1 MADPF
6 DISGSNSG
14 GGSLGDSSTPV
25 VGTGKSGFGSVIK
38 EAEQFKRVLGG
49 ITAGMEKL
57 TDASRKAGAAIKG
70 TMGGRGSGHK
80 ASLSS
85 GYNASINNGSPDDDT
100 SKPGYMSRAI
110 SAAGRLRSSSDDD
123 GGGPGGRGGGRGGG
137 GGGAP
142 SPWVGRMDKFAGV
155 TGAIGSLVGVGTGV
169 MDARIAR
176 GYAYSS
182 SADKMS
188 VMYQQITGLSN
199 EGVRNAYRQPL
210 TNYRLGEGGINTLLG
225 MQASTGISALKQASS
240 AEGLNALSGYSL
252 GTQGVANMLTN
263 MGSAQTAN
271 RMFMTT
277 GMSLYKPGGGQRT
290 GTEMIQNLARS
301 SGLTGLKNIEGALQQ
316 GSNTRARLSDMGV
329 DTATQDLVIQYA
341 MANRQYGAKG
351 GKGMYDPSDKNQRRM
366 VGIEDNFATQ
376 IEETTRVKTNRE
388 EDFYG
393 TQQESFAK
401 LEKATQSLEVMFG
414 KLEERMSGVIGKGI
428 ESKPKRAMAGGILKA
443 LGPAAMMAGAAM
455 SATGIGAAFG
465 VPLMAIGALATAGGA
480 AADGGAGDPGP
491 GRNLPTMGRTG
502 DPSTSA
508 KTSKLHPTMRQRVE
522 QLVAASGGK
531 VGIGQAYRSKSEQES
546 MFRSRYR
553 KTSSPTDKSGNKNWQ
568 WDGSYWEHVSGAQ
581 AAPPGRSMHE
591 IGLAVDLTG
600 DMGWISANAARFGL
614 KNFTS
619 MGEPWHVQP
628 SELPGGRSEY
638 EKMGRP
644 WGGEPMSSSSGGSGD
659 SEHGT
664 GNKHLIMDA
673 GISVFNLKGMSMSD
687 SIAAFRAGGALGS
700 TGLSGGAGSSVRSAR
715 SGGSAGGG
723 GSSFTGSFTNGGMAR
738 SNIDIQ
744 QWSTDFLNRVGAPV
758 TASNLEAMSAWIASE
773 GTRAAYNPLAVKSA
787 PKDPADVALG
797 QWSKFNNNGSGVLNF
812 ANYEQGLR
820 MNVFHMQNYGKRV
833 INALKSSSNDPYAVA
848 ESVNKMYASWGGNKV
863 MADVLKSRGIPMGT
877 AQTGDPMPRMANAGG
892 GSTTFK
898 SGSTFNIAPII
909 NVNSSGNSYVDA
921 EVIAREVTMI
931 LEREIRIKELRM
943 A

>member
-49 ITAGMEKL
+49 ITAGMEGLSKA
-57 TDASRKAGAAIKG
+57 ASKAGAAVKG
-70 TMGGRGSGHK
+70 VMGGRGSGHK
-80 ASLSS
+80 DSLAS
-85 GYNASINNGSPDDDT
+85 GYNPSITNGSPDDAT
-100 SKPGYMSRAI
+100 SKPGYMSRVI

-123 GGGPGGRGGGRGGG
+123 GGGPGGRGGG

-142 SPWVGRMDKFAGV
+142 NPWIGKMDAFSSGFN
-155 TGAIGSLVGVGTGV
+155 AIGSLVGAGV
-169 MDARIAR
+169 ATMDARIAR

-199 EGVRNAYRQPL
+199 AGVRNAYRQPL

-225 MQASTGISALKQASS
+225 MQASTGIGALKQASS

-277 GMSLYKPGGGQRT
+277 GMSIYKPGGGQRT
-290 GTEMIQNLARS
+290 GTEVIQNLARS

-341 MANRQYGAKG
+341 MANKQYGAKG

-393 TQQESFAK
+393 TQEKSFAK
-401 LEKATQSLEVMFG
+401 LEEATQSLEKMFG
-414 KLEERMSGVIGKGI
+414 KLEERMSGIIGKGI
-428 ESKPKRAMAGGILKA
+428 ESKPKRGMWGGVLKSLGPVMSMAGMAAMAIPGIGTGVGVGLMA
-443 LGPAAMMAGAAM
+443 AGAAAT
-455 SATGIGAAFG
+455 ATGAAIDPGA
-465 VPLMAIGALATAGGA
+465 P
-480 AADGGAGDPGP
+480 AGDPGP
-491 GRNLPTMGRTG
+491 GRNKPTWGKTG
-502 DPSTSA
+502 DPNTSGSSG
-508 KTSKLHPTMRQRVE
+508 KMHPTMQQRVD

-531 VGIGQAYRSKSEQES
+531 VGIGTGYRSSAQQEA

-553 KTSSPTDKSGNKNWQ
+553 KTNKPVDADGKKNWE
-568 WDGSYWEHVSGAQ
+568 WAGSYWEHVSGAQ

-591 IGLAVDLTG
+591 IGLAADLTG
-600 DMGWISANAARFGL
+600 DMGWITANASRFGL

-628 SELPGGRSEY
+628 VELPNGRSEY
-638 EKMGRP
+638 DKAGRP
-644 WGGEPMSSSSGGSGD
+644 WGGEAMSPSTGPSVSAEHGGNGNDSSG
-659 SEHGT
+659 T
-664 GNKHLIMDA
+664 GA
-673 GISVFNLKGMSMSD
+673 TASGISISALSGMSMSD
-687 SIAAFRAGGALGS
+687 SIAAFRASGLMGS
-700 TGLSGGAGSSVRSAR
+700 TGLSGGSGSPRRRSGAVSSTPTR
-715 SGGSAGGG
+715 SGGQLTGEDVARYAYNAGFRGENLVKAVAIAYRESRWNAGSYNPNASTKDLSFGLMQINMIDNLGPSRRTQFGISSNEELYDPAVNMRAAFKMSGG
-723 GSSFTGSFTNGGMAR
+723 
-738 SNIDIQ
+738 
-744 QWSTDFLNRVGAPV
+744 TDFYAWGAYK
-758 TASNLEAMSAWIASE
+758 
-773 GTRAAYNPLAVKSA
+773 G
-787 PKDPADVALG
+787 KDPLYSTNTDTARQAV
-797 QWSKFNNNGSGVLNF
+797 V
-812 ANYEQGLR
+812 
-820 MNVFHMQNYGKRV
+820 
-833 INALKSSSNDPYAVA
+833 NAGFKD
-848 ESVNKMYASWGGNKV
+848 
-863 MADVLKSRGIPMGT
+863 
-877 AQTGDPMPRMANAGG
+877 TGDPDMRSAARGGGG

>member
-1 MADPF
+1 
-6 DISGSNSG
+6 
-14 GGSLGDSSTPV
+14 
-25 VGTGKSGFGSVIK
+25 
-38 EAEQFKRVLGG
+38 
-49 ITAGMEKL
+49 
-57 TDASRKAGAAIKG
+57 
-70 TMGGRGSGHK
+70 
-80 ASLSS
+80 
-85 GYNASINNGSPDDDT
+85 
-100 SKPGYMSRAI
+100 
-110 SAAGRLRSSSDDD
+110 
-123 GGGPGGRGGGRGGG
+123 
-137 GGGAP
+137 
-142 SPWVGRMDKFAGV
+142 
-155 TGAIGSLVGVGTGV
+155 
-169 MDARIAR
+169 
-176 GYAYSS
+176 
-182 SADKMS
+182 
-188 VMYQQITGLSN
+188 
-199 EGVRNAYRQPL
+199 
-210 TNYRLGEGGINTLLG
+210 
-225 MQASTGISALKQASS
+225 
-240 AEGLNALSGYSL
+240 
-252 GTQGVANMLTN
+252 
-263 MGSAQTAN
+263 
-271 RMFMTT
+271 
-277 GMSLYKPGGGQRT
+277 
-290 GTEMIQNLARS
+290 
-301 SGLTGLKNIEGALQQ
+301 
-316 GSNTRARLSDMGV
+316 
-329 DTATQDLVIQYA
+329 
-341 MANRQYGAKG
+341 
-351 GKGMYDPSDKNQRRM
+351 
-366 VGIEDNFATQ
+366 
-376 IEETTRVKTNRE
+376 
-388 EDFYG
+388 
-393 TQQESFAK
+393 
-401 LEKATQSLEVMFG
+401 
-414 KLEERMSGVIGKGI
+414 
-428 ESKPKRAMAGGILKA
+428 
-443 LGPAAMMAGAAM
+443 
-455 SATGIGAAFG
+455 
-465 VPLMAIGALATAGGA
+465 
-480 AADGGAGDPGP
+480 
-491 GRNLPTMGRTG
+491 
-502 DPSTSA
+502 
-508 KTSKLHPTMRQRVE
+508 MRQRVE

-531 VGIGQAYRSKSEQES
+531 VGIGQAYRSKADQES

-659 SEHGT
+659 SEHGA
-664 GNKHLIMDA
+664 GNKNLVMSA
-673 GISVFNLKGMSMSD
+673 GIDIFSLKGMSMSD
-687 SIAAFRAGGALGS
+687 SIAAFRAGGTLGS
-700 TGLSGGAGSSVRSAR
+700 TGLSGGSGSKVRSTR
-715 SGGSAGGG
+715 SGGSVS
-723 GSSFTGSFTNGGMAR
+723 GSGSTFNVAFTNGGMDR
-738 SNIDIQ
+738 SNVDIK

-833 INALKSSSNDPYAVA
+833 INALQNSSNDPYAVA

-863 MADVLKSRGIPMGT
+863 MAGVLKSRGIPMGT

-892 GSTTFK
+892 GNTTFQ

>member
-80 ASLSS
+80 ASLAS
-85 GYNASINNGSPDDDT
+85 GYNAPMSNGSADDDT
-100 SKPGYMSRAI
+100 ARPGYMSRTI
-110 SAAGRLRSSSDDD
+110 SGAGRLLS
-123 GGGPGGRGGGRGGG
+123 GGGVGWSARMEGLADNPAIGKADAF
-137 GGGAP
+137 GAIA
-142 SPWVGRMDKFAGV
+142 SGIGQVIGAGV
-155 TGAIGSLVGVGTGV
+155 GAL
-169 MDARIAR
+169 DARIAR

-188 VMYQQITGLSN
+188 VMYQQITGMSN
-199 EGVRNAYRQPL
+199 AGVRNAYRQPL

-225 MQASTGISALKQASS
+225 MQASTGIGALNQASS

-277 GMSLYKPGGGQRT
+277 GMSIYKPGGGQRT
-290 GTEMIQNLARS
+290 GTEVIQNLARS

-341 MANRQYGAKG
+341 MANQQYGAKG

-366 VGIEDNFATQ
+366 VGIEDNFSTQ
-376 IEETTRVKTNRE
+376 MEETTRVKTSRE

-393 TQQESFAK
+393 TQEKSFAK
-401 LEKATQSLEVMFG
+401 LEKATQSLEKTFG
-414 KLEERMSGVIGKGI
+414 KLEERMKDIVGMAI
-428 ESKPKRAMAGGILKA
+428 ETKSKRGPVGGILKT
-443 LGPAAMMAGAAM
+443 LGPLVSAIGMGVAVLSAPTGVGPLIGAGMIAAGAGMTA
-455 SATGIGAAFG
+455 SGAA
-465 VPLMAIGALATAGGA
+465 L
-480 AADGGAGDPGP
+480 GDPGP
-491 GRNLPTMGRTG
+491 GRNLPSMGKTG
-502 DPSTSA
+502 DPNTSA

-531 VGIGQAYRSKSEQES
+531 VGIGQAYRSKAEQES

-600 DMGWISANAARFGL
+600 DMDWISANSARFGL

-619 MGEPWHVQP
+619 LGEPWHVQP

-644 WGGEPMSSSSGGSGD
+644 WGGEPMSSSGGGSDD
-659 SEHGT
+659 SEHGK
-664 GNKHLIMDA
+664 GNKHLVMDA

-687 SIAAFRAGGALGS
+687 SIESFRAGGILGS
-700 TGLSGGAGSSVRSAR
+700 TGLSGGTGSKVRSTR
-715 SGGSAGGG
+715 SGGSVS
-723 GSSFTGSFTNGGMAR
+723 GSGSTFTGAFNNGGMAR
-738 SNIDIQ
+738 SGVDIK

-773 GTRAAYNPLAVKSA
+773 GTRAAYNPLAVKSS
-787 PKDPADVALG
+787 PTDPADVALG
-797 QWSKFNNNGSGVLNF
+797 QWSKFNNEGSGVKNF
-812 ANYEQGLR
+812 ASYEQGLR

-863 MADVLKSRGIPMGT
+863 MSSVLKSRGIPMGT
-877 AQTGDPMPRMANAGG
+877 AQTGDPMPRTANAGSG
-892 GSTTFK
+892 GNTTFK

>member
-14 GGSLGDSSTPV
+14 GGGLGDSSTPV
-25 VGTGKSGFGSVIK
+25 VGTGKSGFGTVIK

-49 ITAGMEKL
+49 ITAGMEGL
-57 TDASRKAGAAIKG
+57 SRAASKAGAAVKG
-70 TMGGRGSGHK
+70 AMSGRGSGHK
-80 ASLSS
+80 DSLAS
-85 GYNASINNGSPDDDT
+85 GYNAPLTNGSPDDAT
-100 SKPGYMSRAI
+100 SKPGYMSRVI
-110 SAAGRLRSSSDDD
+110 SAAGRLRSNNDD
-123 GGGPGGRGGGRGGG
+123 GGG
-137 GGGAP
+137 GGGGGGGRNIPTYAGKVDAFNTAAGA
-142 SPWVGRMDKFAGV
+142 VGAVIGAGV
-155 TGAIGSLVGVGTGV
+155 AT

-199 EGVRNAYRQPL
+199 AGVRNAYRQPL
-210 TNYRLGEGGINTLLG
+210 TNYRLGENGINTLLG
-225 MQASTGISALKQASS
+225 MQASTGIGALNQASS

-290 GTEMIQNLARS
+290 GTEMIQNLARA

-316 GSNTRARLSDMGV
+316 GSNTRARLTDMGV

-341 MANRQYGAKG
+341 MANKQYGAKG
-351 GKGMYDPSDKNQRRM
+351 GKGMYDPSDKNQRRT

-401 LEKATQSLEVMFG
+401 LEEATQSLEKTFG
-414 KLEERMSGVIGKGI
+414 KLEERMKGIIGTAI
-428 ESKPKRAMAGGILKA
+428 ESKPKRGALGGILKTV
-443 LGPAAMMAGAAM
+443 GPLVSMAGMALL
-455 SATGIGAAFG
+455 ATGAGA
-465 VPLMAIGALATAGGA
+465 PLGAGLMGLGAVATAGGSA
-480 AADGGAGDPGP
+480 IDPGGAGDPGP
-491 GRNLPTMGRTG
+491 GRNLPSMGKTG
-502 DPSTSA
+502 DPNTNA
-508 KTSKLHPTMRQRVE
+508 KTSRLHPTMRQRVD

-531 VGIGQAYRSKSEQES
+531 VGIGQGYRSAADQES

-644 WGGEPMSSSSGGSGD
+644 WGGEPMSSSSGGSAD
-659 SEHGT
+659 SEHPT
-664 GNKHLIMDA
+664 GNSHLIADA
-673 GISVFNLKGMSMSD
+673 GISVLSLKGMSMSD
-687 SIAAFRAGGALGS
+687 SIAAFRASGALGS
-700 TGLSGGAGSSVRSAR
+700 TGLSGGTGNRVRSSR
-715 SGGSAGGG
+715 SRGISGGG
-723 GSSFTGSFTNGGMAR
+723 GSGGSFTGSFTHGGMAP
-738 SNIDIQ
+738 SGIDIQ

-773 GTRAAYNPLAVKSA
+773 GTRAAYNPLAVVDKPNNGA
-787 PKDPADVALG
+787 EALG
-797 QWSKFNNNGSGVLNF
+797 QWSDFNKVGVKNF
-812 ANYEQGLR
+812 AGYEQGLR

-833 INALKSSSNDPYAVA
+833 INALKNSSNDPYAVA

-863 MADVLKSRGIPMGT
+863 MSGVLKSRGVATGSS
-877 AQTGDPMPRMANAGG
+877 QTGDPMPRMANASS

>member
-1 MADPF
+1 MAEPN
-6 DISGSNSG
+6 ISGSNSG
-14 GGSLGDSSTPV
+14 GGSLGDSSTPI
-25 VGTGKSGFGSVIK
+25 VGTGKSGFGSIIK
-38 EAEQFKRVLGG
+38 DALQFKGVLGG
-49 ITAGMEKL
+49 ITADMEKL
-57 TDASRKAGAAIKG
+57 TSRASKAGAAIKG
-70 TMGGRGSGHK
+70 AIGGRSSGHK
-80 ASLSS
+80 ASLAS
-85 GYNASINNGSPDDDT
+85 GYNAPMSNGSADDDT

-123 GGGPGGRGGGRGGG
+123 GGGPGGRGGGGGG
-137 GGGAP
+137 GRNTP
-142 SPWVGRMDKFAGV
+142 NWVSGMDKFAGV
-155 TGAIGSLVGVGTGV
+155 TGAVGSFVGIGTGV

-341 MANRQYGAKG
+341 MANQQYGAKG

-414 KLEERMSGVIGKGI
+414 KLEERMSGIIGKGI

-443 LGPAAMMAGAAM
+443 LGPAAMLAGAALSSTVIG
-455 SATGIGAAFG
+455 SAIGA
-465 VPLMAIGALATAGGA
+465 PLMAIGALATAGGA
-480 AADGGAGDPGP
+480 VIDSGPSGDPGP
-491 GRNLPTMGRTG
+491 GRNLPSMGKTG
-502 DPSTSA
+502 DPNTSA

-531 VGIGQAYRSKSEQES
+531 VGIGQAYRSKAEQES

-600 DMGWISANAARFGL
+600 DMDWISANAARFGL

-619 MGEPWHVQP
+619 LGEPWHVQP

-644 WGGEPMSSSSGGSGD
+644 WGGEPMSSSGGGSDD
-659 SEHGT
+659 SEHGK
-664 GNKHLIMDA
+664 GNKHLVMDA

-687 SIAAFRAGGALGS
+687 SIESFRAGGILGS
-700 TGLSGGAGSSVRSAR
+700 TGLSGGTGSKVRSTR
-715 SGGSAGGG
+715 SGGSVS
-723 GSSFTGSFTNGGMAR
+723 GSGSTFTGAFNNGGMAR
-738 SNIDIQ
+738 SGVDIK

-773 GTRAAYNPLAVKSA
+773 GTRAAYNPLAVKSS
-787 PKDPADVALG
+787 PTDPADVALG
-797 QWSKFNNNGSGVLNF
+797 QWSKFNNEGSGVKNF
-812 ANYEQGLR
+812 ASYEQGLR

-863 MADVLKSRGIPMGT
+863 MSSVLKSRGIPMGT
-877 AQTGDPMPRMANAGG
+877 SQTGDPMPRTANAGSG
-892 GSTTFK
+892 GNTTFK

>member
-1 MADPF
+1 MAEPN
-6 DISGSNSG
+6 ISGSNSG

-80 ASLSS
+80 ASLAS
-85 GYNASINNGSPDDDT
+85 GYNAPMSNGSADDDT
-100 SKPGYMSRAI
+100 SKPGYMSRTIAG
-110 SAAGRLRSSSDDD
+110 AGRLMS
-123 GGGPGGRGGGRGGG
+123 GGGSGGGSAGGG

-142 SPWVGRMDKFAGV
+142 SPWAGRMDKFAG
-155 TGAIGSLVGVGTGV
+155 GLNAIGSLVGAGV
-169 MDARIAR
+169 ATMDARIAR

-199 EGVRNAYRQPL
+199 AGVRNAYRQPL
-210 TNYRLGEGGINTLLG
+210 TNYRLGENGINTLLG
-225 MQASTGISALKQASS
+225 MQASTGIGALNQASS

-290 GTEMIQNLARS
+290 GTELIQNLARA

-341 MANRQYGAKG
+341 MANKQYGAKG

-366 VGIEDNFATQ
+366 VGIENNFATQ

-393 TQQESFAK
+393 TQQASFAK
-401 LEKATQSLEVMFG
+401 LEEATQSLEKMFG
-414 KLEERMSGVIGKGI
+414 RLEERMSGIIGKGI
-428 ESKPKRAMAGGILKA
+428 ETKSKRGMWGGVLKSLGPVMSMAGIAAMAIPGI
-443 LGPAAMMAGAAM
+443 GTAAGVGLMAAGAAAT
-455 SATGIGAAFG
+455 ATGAAID
-465 VPLMAIGALATAGGA
+465 P
-480 AADGGAGDPGP
+480 AGDPGP

-531 VGIGQAYRSKSEQES
+531 VGIGQAYRSKADQES

-619 MGEPWHVQP
+619 LGEPWHVQP

-659 SEHGT
+659 SEHGK
-664 GNKHLIMDA
+664 GNKHLVMDA

-700 TGLSGGAGSSVRSAR
+700 TGLSGGAGSKVRSTR
-715 SGGSAGGG
+715 SGGSVS
-723 GSSFTGSFTNGGMAR
+723 GSGSTFTGAFNNGGMAR
-738 SNIDIQ
+738 SGVDIK

-787 PKDPADVALG
+787 PTDPADVALG
-797 QWSKFNNNGSGVLNF
+797 QWSKFNNEGSGVKNF
-812 ANYEQGLR
+812 ASYEQGLR

>member
-1 MADPF
+1 MDDPF

-25 VGTGKSGFGSVIK
+25 VGAGKSGFGSVIK
-38 EAEQFKRVLGG
+38 DALQFKGVLGG
-49 ITAGMEKL
+49 ITAEMEKL
-57 TDASRKAGAAIKG
+57 TSRAGKAGAAIKG
-70 TMGGRGSGHK
+70 AMGGRGRGHK
-80 ASLSS
+80 DSLAS
-85 GYNASINNGSPDDDT
+85 GYNAPMSNGSADDDT

-110 SAAGRLRSSSDDD
+110 SAAGRLRSSSDD
-123 GGGPGGRGGGRGGG
+123 GGHGRGRGGG
-137 GGGAP
+137 GGSAP
-142 SPWVGRMDKFAGV
+142 NPWIGRMDAFSSAV
-155 TGAIGSLVGVGTGV
+155 GAIGSVVGAGV
-169 MDARIAR
+169 ATMDARIAR

-199 EGVRNAYRQPL
+199 AGVRNAYRQPL
-210 TNYRLGEGGINTLLG
+210 TNYRLGENGINTLLG
-225 MQASTGISALKQASS
+225 MQASTGISALNQASS

-341 MANRQYGAKG
+341 MANQQYGAKG

-393 TQQESFAK
+393 TQQASFSK
-401 LEKATQSLEVMFG
+401 LEEATQSLEKMFG
-414 KLEERMSGVIGKGI
+414 RLEERMSGIIGKGI
-428 ESKPKRAMAGGILKA
+428 ETKSKRGMWGGVLKSLGPVMSMAGMAAMAIPGIGTGVGVGLMA
-443 LGPAAMMAGAAM
+443 AGAA
-455 SATGIGAAFG
+455 ATTVGQT
-465 VPLMAIGALATAGGA
+465 VDPS
-480 AADGGAGDPGP
+480 GDPGP
-491 GRNLPTMGRTG
+491 GRNLPSMGKTG
-502 DPSTSA
+502 DPGPG
-508 KTSKLHPTMRQRVE
+508 SKKMHPTMQQRVD

-531 VGIGQAYRSKSEQES
+531 VGIGQGYRSSAQQEA

-553 KTSSPTDKSGNKNWQ
+553 KTSSPTDKSGNKNWE

-591 IGLAVDLTG
+591 IGLAADLTG
-600 DMGWISANAARFGL
+600 DMGWITANAARFGL
-614 KNFTS
+614 KHFAN

-628 SELPGGRSEY
+628 SELPSGRSEY
-638 EKMGRP
+638 EKAGRP
-644 WGGEPMSSSSGGSGD
+644 WGGAPMSSSGGGSGD
-659 SEHGT
+659 SEHGS
-664 GNKHLIMDA
+664 GNKNLGMSA
-673 GISVFNLKGMSMSD
+673 GINIFSLKGMSMSD
-687 SIAAFRAGGALGS
+687 SIAAFRSGGTLGS
-700 TGLSGGAGSSVRSAR
+700 TGLSGGSGSRVRSTR
-715 SGGSAGGG
+715 SGGSIS
-723 GSSFTGSFTNGGMAR
+723 GSGSTFSGAFTNGGMAR
-738 SNIDIQ
+738 SGVDIQ

-797 QWSKFNNNGSGVLNF
+797 QWSKFNNEGSGVKNF
-812 ANYEQGLR
+812 ANYEQGMR
-820 MNVFHMQNYGKRV
+820 MNVFHIQNYGKRV

-863 MADVLKSRGIPMGT
+863 MSSVLKSRGIPMGD
-877 AQTGDPMPRMANAGG
+877 QTGDPMPRTANAGG
-892 GSTTFK
+892 GSTTFQ

>member
-1 MADPF
+1 MDAF
-6 DISGSNSG
+6 
-14 GGSLGDSSTPV
+14 SSAV
-25 VGTGKSGFGSVIK
+25 
-38 EAEQFKRVLGG
+38 
-49 ITAGMEKL
+49 
-57 TDASRKAGAAIKG
+57 
-70 TMGGRGSGHK
+70 
-80 ASLSS
+80 
-85 GYNASINNGSPDDDT
+85 
-100 SKPGYMSRAI
+100 
-110 SAAGRLRSSSDDD
+110 
-123 GGGPGGRGGGRGGG
+123 
-137 GGGAP
+137 
-142 SPWVGRMDKFAGV
+142 
-155 TGAIGSLVGVGTGV
+155 GAIGSVVGAGV
-169 MDARIAR
+169 ATMDARIAR

-199 EGVRNAYRQPL
+199 AGVRNAYRQPL
-210 TNYRLGEGGINTLLG
+210 TNYRLGENGINTLLG
-225 MQASTGISALKQASS
+225 MQASTGISALNQASS

-341 MANRQYGAKG
+341 MANQQYGAKG

-393 TQQESFAK
+393 TQQASFSK
-401 LEKATQSLEVMFG
+401 LEEATQSLEKMFG
-414 KLEERMSGVIGKGI
+414 RLEERMSGIIGKGI
-428 ESKPKRAMAGGILKA
+428 ETKSKRGMWGGVLKSLGPVMSMAGMAAMAIPGIGTGVGVGLMA
-443 LGPAAMMAGAAM
+443 AGAA
-455 SATGIGAAFG
+455 ATTVGQT
-465 VPLMAIGALATAGGA
+465 VDPS
-480 AADGGAGDPGP
+480 GDPGP
-491 GRNLPTMGRTG
+491 GRNLPSMGKTG
-502 DPSTSA
+502 DPGPG
-508 KTSKLHPTMRQRVE
+508 SKKMHPTMQQRVD

-531 VGIGQAYRSKSEQES
+531 VGIGQGYRSSAQQEA

-553 KTSSPTDKSGNKNWQ
+553 KTSSPTDKSGNKNWE

-591 IGLAVDLTG
+591 IGLAADLTG
-600 DMGWISANAARFGL
+600 DMGWITANAARFGL
-614 KNFTS
+614 KHFAN

-628 SELPGGRSEY
+628 SELPSGRSEY
-638 EKMGRP
+638 EKAGRP
-644 WGGEPMSSSSGGSGD
+644 WGGAPMSSSGGGSGD
-659 SEHGT
+659 SEHGS
-664 GNKHLIMDA
+664 GNKNLGMSA
-673 GISVFNLKGMSMSD
+673 GINIFSLKGMSMSD
-687 SIAAFRAGGALGS
+687 SIAAFRSGGTLGS
-700 TGLSGGAGSSVRSAR
+700 TGLSGGSGSRVRSTR
-715 SGGSAGGG
+715 SGGSIS
-723 GSSFTGSFTNGGMAR
+723 GSGSTFSGAFTNGGMAR
-738 SNIDIQ
+738 SGVDIQ

-797 QWSKFNNNGSGVLNF
+797 QWSKFNNEGSGVKNF
-812 ANYEQGLR
+812 ANYEQGMR
-820 MNVFHMQNYGKRV
+820 MNVFHIQNYGKRV

-863 MADVLKSRGIPMGT
+863 MSSVLKSRGIPMGD
-877 AQTGDPMPRMANAGG
+877 QTGDPMPRTANAGG
-892 GSTTFK
+892 GSTTFQ

-921 EVIAREVTMI
+921 EVIAREVAMI

>member
-1 MADPF
+1 MSMAGMAL
-6 DISGSNSG
+6 SVGSG
-14 GGSLGDSSTPV
+14 GT
-25 VGTGKSGFGSVIK
+25 
-38 EAEQFKRVLGG
+38 
-49 ITAGMEKL
+49 
-57 TDASRKAGAAIKG
+57 
-70 TMGGRGSGHK
+70 
-80 ASLSS
+80 LS
-85 GYNASINNGSPDDDT
+85 P
-100 SKPGYMSRAI
+100 
-110 SAAGRLRSSSDDD
+110 
-123 GGGPGGRGGGRGGG
+123 
-137 GGGAP
+137 
-142 SPWVGRMDKFAGV
+142 
-155 TGAIGSLVGVGTGV
+155 
-169 MDARIAR
+169 
-176 GYAYSS
+176 
-182 SADKMS
+182 
-188 VMYQQITGLSN
+188 
-199 EGVRNAYRQPL
+199 
-210 TNYRLGEGGINTLLG
+210 
-225 MQASTGISALKQASS
+225 
-240 AEGLNALSGYSL
+240 
-252 GTQGVANMLTN
+252 
-263 MGSAQTAN
+263 
-271 RMFMTT
+271 
-277 GMSLYKPGGGQRT
+277 
-290 GTEMIQNLARS
+290 
-301 SGLTGLKNIEGALQQ
+301 
-316 GSNTRARLSDMGV
+316 
-329 DTATQDLVIQYA
+329 
-341 MANRQYGAKG
+341 
-351 GKGMYDPSDKNQRRM
+351 
-366 VGIEDNFATQ
+366 
-376 IEETTRVKTNRE
+376 
-388 EDFYG
+388 
-393 TQQESFAK
+393 
-401 LEKATQSLEVMFG
+401 
-414 KLEERMSGVIGKGI
+414 
-428 ESKPKRAMAGGILKA
+428 
-443 LGPAAMMAGAAM
+443 
-455 SATGIGAAFG
+455 IGA
-465 VPLMAIGALATAGGA
+465 VLMGAGALATVGGNA
-480 AADGGAGDPGP
+480 IDPGGPNGDPGP
-491 GRNLPTMGRTG
+491 GRNLPSIGKTG
-502 DPSTSA
+502 DPNTNA

-531 VGIGQAYRSKSEQES
+531 VGIGQAYRSKADQES

-644 WGGEPMSSSSGGSGD
+644 WGGEPMSSSSGGGSGGSG

-664 GNKHLIMDA
+664 GNKHLVMNA

-687 SIAAFRAGGALGS
+687 SIEAFRAGGTLGS
-700 TGLSGGAGSSVRSAR
+700 TGLSGGTGSKVRSAR

-723 GSSFTGSFTNGGMAR
+723 GSTFTGAFANGGMAR
-738 SNIDIQ
+738 SNVDIK

-758 TASNLEAMSAWIASE
+758 TSSNLEAMSAWIASE

-863 MADVLKSRGIPMGT
+863 MAGVLKSRGIPMGT
-877 AQTGDPMPRMANAGG
+877 AQTGDPMPPMANAGG